1 MVGIRKGKHGGKGV
15 SVFAWSVVI
24 AGLVQLGLL
33 ADVHAKPDA
42 AATTSNPDSA
52 TRARIEEDFGKL
64 PLYFIENHGQMDS
77 RVAYYV
83 KGHDKSLFFTSQGV
97 TFLLRGKG
105 DVFSTPGAVLSRTSY
120 SPDTSQVD
128 RSMRWA
134 IRLEFLGANMDVK
147 PAGIDRTKAVVS
159 YFKGKRDE
167 WKAGLKTYDGV
178 MYRDLWPGIDLIYTG
193 TVNRLKYRFVV
204 RPGADPNRI
213 RLAYRGAPHPL
224 QSMMRVSW
232 R

>member
-1 MVGIRKGKHGGKGV
+1 MVGIRNGKHVGMRG
-15 SVFAWSVVI
+15 SMFAWLVVI
-24 AGLVQLGLL
+24 AALVQLGLL
-33 ADVHAKPDA
+33 ADVYAKPVS
-42 AATTSNPDSA
+42 AATVSSPDSA
-52 TRARIEEDFGKL
+52 MRARIEESFGKL

-134 IRLEFLGANMDVK
+134 IRLEFLGADVDESLQGLIGQRRWSVILRAK
-147 PAGIDRTKAVVS
+147 VMSGR
-159 YFKGKRDE
+159 RD
-167 WKAGLKTYDGV
+167 
-178 MYRDLWPGIDLIYTG
+178 
-193 TVNRLKYRFVV
+193 
-204 RPGADPNRI
+204 
-213 RLAYRGAPHPL
+213 
-224 QSMMRVSW
+224 
-232 R
+232 